1 MKEFFELIG
10 IVIASLVP
18 IVGAIYWLISVY
30 YSQAG
35 KLAAQEQGRMD
46 AALKSLNETVGTHS
60 DKLQRHTENILI
72 YDKDLKYSIQ
82 KIDELKTDVK
92 AMERSTDT
100 YTKGLERKL
109 GQLESEIKWIRDDL
123 GIMKNKK

>member
-1 MKEFFELIG
+1 MRELIEVSLAVLTVLG
-10 IVIASLVP
+10 IL
-18 IVGAIYWLISVY
+18 VGAARWLLSVY
-30 YSQAG
+30 YNQE
-35 KLAAQEQGRMD
+35 KDLATIKQGHMD
-46 AALKSLNETVGTHS
+46 AAITSLNGTVKTHS
-60 DKLQRHTENILI
+60 DKLQQHTENILV

-92 AMERSTDT
+92 ALERSTDT

>member
-1 MKEFFELIG
+1 MKELLE
-10 IVIASLVP
+10 VTIAVLTVVA
-18 IVGAIYWLISVY
+18 ILVGAARWLLSVY
-30 YSQAG
+30 YEQAR
-35 KLAAQEQGRMD
+35 KLTAAKQGHMD
-46 AALKSLNETVGTHS
+46 AALKSLNETVDTHS
-60 DKLQRHTENILI
+60 KELKKHTENILV

-92 AMERSTDT
+92 GLERSTDT

-123 GIMKNKK
+123 GIMKNRK